1 MKKKLKV
8 NYWKKNFNH
17 LLEMNNQKGSPEYLR
32 NKYVLNFIKKNKIRS
47 YHDIGYGTGELLRKV
62 EKQKIVKKITASDY
76 YIDELDLKTLKNT
89 NIKYYKQDINKI
101 PKLNKFSKVDLCT
114 AMSVLP
120 YIKSYKKF
128 FKYCLKKY
136 LKKKK
141 YLIFSFPNELFD
153 IYTLNKYTKNFYL
166 KHFIQSKK
174 FNKKEYLIL
183 SKFLDNNF
191 GKEID
196 LKKNKVSGYIDKEL
210 KYFHRV
216 NYFSIS
222 KFLKDNGY
230 EIIDVNFLNHHEFPT
245 KFKINIKKKFKKQK
259 IINLNKNNGWTGLFT
274 CSTIMITIRI

>member
-8 NYWKKNFNH
+8 NYWQKNFNN

-32 NKYVLNFIKKNKIRS
+32 NKYILNFIKKNKIKS
-47 YHDIGYGTGELLRKV
+47 YHDIGCGSGELVRKV
-62 EKQKIVKKITASDY
+62 DKQKIVKKITGSDY
-76 YIDELDLKTLKNT
+76 YINELDLKTLKNT
-89 NIKYYKQDINKI
+89 KIKYYKQDINKI
-101 PKLNKFSKVDLCT
+101 PKLYKFPKVDLCT

-141 YLIFSFPNELFD
+141 YFIFSFPNELFD
-153 IYTLNKYTKNFYL
+153 IYTLNKYTKNFYIKYL
-166 KHFIQSKK
+166 IQSKK
-174 FNKKEYLIL
+174 LNKKEHLIL
-183 SKFLDNNF
+183 SKFLDNKF
-191 GKEID
+191 SKEIN
-196 LKKNKVSGYIDKEL
+196 LKNTKISGYIDKKL

-245 KFKINIKKKFKKQK
+245 SFGVNIKKKNKKQK